1 MFACCRKFL
10 SDWSYSHHELFLRF
24 FLIFLIKNSSHF
36 SPCPSNVQTP
46 PQTNLPHI
54 LRETRN
60 DQSDEPMVAANQ
72 EADESVNTT
81 MSEDITE
88 SSTIMDSSDSSH
100 QMDLR

>member
-1 MFACCRKFL
+1 M
-10 SDWSYSHHELFLRF
+10 
-24 FLIFLIKNSSHF
+24 KNSSHF